1 MPTWRKILF
10 TLIIIALVVL
20 TIVFWGTMAGACFL
34 IVLIQ
39 SFQVF
44 LFNKYGT
51 SDLAK
56 TFREDGKHVK
66 GWR

>member
-1 MPTWRKILF
+1 MSSLRKKLF
-10 TLIIIALVVL
+10 GLIIVALVVM
-20 TIVFWGTMAGACFL
+20 TIVFWGSMAGACSL

-44 LFNKYGT
+44 VFNQYAS

-56 TFREDGKHVK
+56 TFQEDGKHVK